1 MKTHRT
7 TPTLKA
13 STLTAS
19 KLTVLAAVALAACG
33 DAPKHAADET
43 PATPP
48 ARVIPG
54 PSATPVRSPDR
65 WRAVLTTS
73 KGDVVIDV
81 TRAWAPRAADRF
93 YELMTIGYFDGT
105 RFFRMKPGFIVQWGI
120 HGDTLVSAQWN
131 DATFPDEPMRTTN
144 ARGTV
149 AFAAN
154 GPDSRASQ
162 VFISTGANSKA
173 LDQQRVFA
181 PFGRVVTGMD
191 VVEQLYAD
199 YGEEPNFSKIVRQG
213 NSYLRR
219 WFPALDSIVSTRVD
233 TTKR

>member
-1 MKTHRT
+1 MVVMGAAA
-7 TPTLKA
+7 L
-13 STLTAS
+13 LT
-19 KLTVLAAVALAACG
+19 ACG
-33 DAPKHAADET
+33 DTKPPRTPDIAP
-43 PATPP
+43 PP
-48 ARVIPG
+48 VAARVIPG
-54 PSATPVRSPDR
+54 PAATPLRSPDR

-73 KGDVVIDV
+73 KGDVAIDV

-154 GPDSRASQ
+154 GPNSRASQ
-162 VFISTGANSKA
+162 VFISTGENSKA

-181 PFGRVVTGMD
+181 PFGKVVAGMD
-191 VVEQLYAD
+191 VVEKLYAD

-219 WFPALDSIVSTRVD
+219 WFPALDSIVTTRID
-233 TTKR
+233 TTTR